1 MIITRLLKRLF
12 KKSQETSG
20 AKDTGLSAE
29 SSQACADQKLVGSAV
44 LSAKK
49 KLAPGK
55 KQPAEKGQSARKKKP
70 ARKESLEKQKQHEGK
85 AAGAQPSKVTGV
97 KAAESKAG
105 QKSTWN
111 ISDFDVP
118 VAEGKKRF
126 HDFELPSELMQGICD
141 LGFKYCTPI
150 QAEVL
155 SCTLQGGDAVG
166 KAQTGTGKTAAFL
179 ITAVKLLLGTPPPQQ
194 RYLGEPRVVIIA
206 PTRELAL
213 QIGEDAKALISHT
226 SLRTVLLIGG
236 MDYEKQQQQLASGWV
251 DIVIATPG
259 RLLDFFSSQ
268 IIFLDMTEI
277 LILDEADRMLDMG
290 FIPQIRRIVSA
301 TPKPGDRQT
310 LLFSATF
317 NDDVLR
323 LSEQWTWNPVRVEIE
338 PDSVVTDAVDQKIY
352 MVSRKDKYAIL
363 RNLVQRQGLKKVIVF
378 ANRRYETR
386 DLAEKLIRDG
396 IKAGSISGDVPQKK
410 RLSTLDAF
418 KSGKIHVLVATDVAG
433 RGIHVDGISHVINYN
448 LPENA
453 EDYVHR
459 VGRTGRAGN
468 MGISV
473 SFACEDD
480 SFLID
485 DLETKLGEKLELT
498 YPPEDLL

>member
-1 MIITRLLKRLF
+1 MIIKRLLKGLF
-12 KKSQETSG
+12 KKSQVVLGKEDTS
-20 AKDTGLSAE
+20 TPVNF
-29 SSQACADQKLVGSAV
+29 SQAGADKKSVGSAV
-44 LSAKK
+44 RSEKKNRSEKK
-49 KLAPGK
+49 KQSEKVKQCRGK
-55 KQPAEKGQSARKKKP
+55 IADSKP
-70 ARKESLEKQKQHEGK
+70 SG
-85 AAGAQPSKVTGV
+85 VTEA
-97 KAAESKAG
+97 KAAESKVG
-105 QKSTWN
+105 KKSVWN
-111 ISDFDVP
+111 ISDFEVP
-118 VAEGKKRF
+118 VVEGKKRF
-126 HDFELPSELMQGICD
+126 HDFDLPSDLMQGIYD

-155 SCTLQGGDAVG
+155 SCTLEGGDAVG

-179 ITAVKLLLGTPPPQQ
+179 ITAVKLLLETPPPQQ

-213 QIGEDAKALISHT
+213 QIGEDAKALISNT

-236 MDYEKQQQQLASGWV
+236 MDYEKQQQQLASDWV
-251 DIVIATPG
+251 DIIIATPG
-259 RLLDFFSSQ
+259 RLLDFFSSRTV
-268 IIFLDMTEI
+268 FLDMTEI

-352 MVSRKDKYAIL
+352 MVSRKDKYGIL
-363 RNLVQRQGLKKVIVF
+363 RNLVQRQDLKKVIVF

-386 DLAEKLIRDG
+386 DLAEKLVRDG

-468 MGISV
+468 MGISI

-498 YPPEDLL
+498 YPPEELL